1 MPAEIAALLA
11 DRAQARADKNWQASD
26 LLRAQLEEAGLE
38 ISDGPTGQSWS
49 WK

>member
-1 MPAEIAALLA
+1 
-11 DRAQARADKNWQASD
+11 
-26 LLRAQLEEAGLE
+26 LRAQLEEAGLE